1 MAESELIALSQA
13 ERDRLKVMAGVLS
26 GQRTQVEAARLLDLS
41 ERQVRRIQRR
51 LEARGDRGVIHG
63 LRGKPSNRRTEPAR
77 KQKVLQLYREDLVDL
92 DPTHASEK
100 LAQRGLPTHPE
111 TLRLWLLEAELW
123 KRQRRRD
130 CHRTRRERRA
140 CLGVL
145 VQMDA
150 SEHRWLEDRYAGEIH
165 LLAMI
170 DDATAPLVE
179 RHEAELAEL
188 EERVAQLGERGSGRK
203 ELVERQNREQR
214 RYRADELRFGLT
226 TLARRCRDELA
237 TSARPANV
245 IDALAAIQR
254 VSEGL
259 IRNPNERL
267 QLQALFVEIGTLGI

>member
-1 MAESELIALSQA
+1 MVS
-13 ERDRLKVMAGVLS
+13 
-26 GQRTQVEAARLLDLS
+26 ARVHGGPD
-41 ERQVRRIQRR
+41 
-51 LEARGDRGVIHG
+51 ARGAVPHDFSTNANAVG
-63 LRGKPSNRRTEPAR
+63 PCPQA
-77 KQKVLQLYREDLVDL
+77 
-92 DPTHASEK
+92 
-100 LAQRGLPTHPE
+100 LA
-111 TLRLWLLEAELW
+111 A
-123 KRQRRRD
+123 
-130 CHRTRRERRA
+130 
-140 CLGVL
+140 
-145 VQMDA
+145 VQAAD
-150 SEHRWLEDRYAGEIH
+150 D

-170 DDATAPLVE
+170 DDAMAPLVE

-267 QLQALFVEIGTLGI
+267 QLQALFVEIGALGI